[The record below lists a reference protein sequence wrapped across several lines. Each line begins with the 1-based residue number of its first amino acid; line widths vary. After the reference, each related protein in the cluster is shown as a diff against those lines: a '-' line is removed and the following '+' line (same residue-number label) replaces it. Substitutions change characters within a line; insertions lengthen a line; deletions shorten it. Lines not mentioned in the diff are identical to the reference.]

1 MSKKKRF
8 AIIFTLGILSAMGAF
23 SIDMYLPGFPE
34 MAADLETTVS
44 RVTLSIT
51 SFFIGVSFGQLIYG
65 PLIDKYGY
73 FKPLIAGLIIYVLA
87 SFLCAHSPNVDV
99 LIWIRLVQALGS
111 CAGLVASRALVRII
125 FPVSENAKVFSLLML
140 VLALS
145 PIVAPTFG
153 GFITYNYS
161 WKYIFY
167 VLAAIGILAIILVIA
182 ILPRSDFHDE
192 NKSLLPAD
200 ILNNYLTVF
209 KVPSFYVYAVAGAIA
224 SSGLYAYIAGSPTVF
239 MEVFKVSEKTY
250 GFIFALIASGLII
263 SSQINTLLLKH
274 HLSEAIL
281 KKVIFIQSLS
291 GLALILCAYFKILN
305 LYSAIGLIIIFLST
319 QGFAFPN
326 SSALTMKPFTSNAGT
341 ASALMGALQMGMGVL
356 TTAIVSIFSNGTI
369 LPMAITMGCCAVL
382 SLVIL
387 LAGSKR
393 L

>member
-1 MSKKKRF
+1 
-8 AIIFTLGILSAMGAF
+8 MGAF

-34 MAADLETTVS
+34 MAADLDTTVA

-87 SFLCAHSPNVDV
+87 SFYCAHSPNVDV

-192 NKSLLPAD
+192 KKSLLPRD
-200 ILNNYLTVF
+200 IVNNYLTVF
-209 KVPSFYVYAVAGAIA
+209 RVPSFYVYAGAGAIA

-263 SSQINTLLLKH
+263 SSQINTLLLKR

-326 SSALTMKPFTSNAGT
+326 SSALTMKPFTTNAGT

-356 TTAIVSIFSNGTI
+356 TTALVSIFNDGTI
-369 LPMAITMGCCAVL
+369 MPMAVTMGSCAVL
-382 SLVIL
+382 SYIIL
-387 LAGSKR
+387 LIGSKK

>member
-34 MAADLETTVS
+34 MAADLDTTVA

-87 SFLCAHSPNVDV
+87 SFYCAHSPNVDV

-182 ILPRSDFHDE
+182 ILPRSDLLDKE
-192 NKSLLPAD
+192 KSLLPRD

-209 KVPSFYVYAVAGAIA
+209 KVPTFYVYAVAGAIA

-263 SSQINTLLLKH
+263 SSQINTLLLKR

-326 SSALTMKPFTSNAGT
+326 SSALTMKPFTTNAGT

-356 TTAIVSIFSNGTI
+356 TTALVSIFNDGTI
-369 LPMAITMGCCAVL
+369 MPMAVTMGSCAVL
-382 SLVIL
+382 SYIIL
-387 LAGSKR
+387 LIGSKK

>member
-1 MSKKKRF
+1 
-8 AIIFTLGILSAMGAF
+8 MGAF

-34 MAADLETTVS
+34 MAADLDTTVA

-87 SFLCAHSPNVDV
+87 SFYCAHSPNVDV

-182 ILPRSDFHDE
+182 ILPRSDFHDKE
-192 NKSLLPAD
+192 KSLLPGD

-209 KVPSFYVYAVAGAIA
+209 KVPTFYVYAVAGAIA

-263 SSQINTLLLKH
+263 SSQINTLLLKR

-326 SSALTMKPFTSNAGT
+326 SSALTMKPFTTNAGT

-356 TTAIVSIFSNGTI
+356 TTALVSIFNDGTI
-369 LPMAITMGCCAVL
+369 MPMAVTMGSCAVL
-382 SLVIL
+382 SYIIL
-387 LAGSKR
+387 LIGSKK

>member
-1 MSKKKRF
+1 
-8 AIIFTLGILSAMGAF
+8 MGAF

-34 MAADLETTVS
+34 MAADLDTTVA

-87 SFLCAHSPNVDV
+87 SFYCAHSPNVDV

-161 WKYIFY
+161 WKYIYY

-182 ILPRSDFHDE
+182 ILPRSDFHDKE
-192 NKSLLPAD
+192 KSLLPRD
-200 ILNNYLTVF
+200 IVNNYLTVF
-209 KVPSFYVYAVAGAIA
+209 RVPSFYVYAGAGAIA

-263 SSQINTLLLKH
+263 SSQINTLLLKR

-326 SSALTMKPFTSNAGT
+326 SSALTMKPFTTNAGT

-356 TTAIVSIFSNGTI
+356 TTALVSIFNDGTI
-369 LPMAITMGCCAVL
+369 MPMAVTMGSCAVL
-382 SLVIL
+382 SYIIL
-387 LAGSKR
+387 LIGSKK